1 MSRLVILNS
10 DREEQLDLL
19 IKVARE
25 MGIQVSLL
33 DEETNPEFEVRWAN
47 AISIEEARQISLEH
61 LKTLNWKK

>member
-1 MSRLVILNS
+1 MSKLVILNS